1 MSTRVDFVVV
11 VRLVSIECDG
21 CWLLFLT
28 SFQISEMAPMIKCIR
43 VKFPVVLLVA
53 YFGYLDTNV
62 GNVSFFMEV
71 SAGLMKYRAISFDV
85 SSIAVF

>member
-28 SFQISEMAPMIKCIR
+28 SFQISEMAPMIKCLY

-53 YFGYLDTNV
+53 CFGYLDN
-62 GNVSFFMEV
+62 
-71 SAGLMKYRAISFDV
+71 LRIC
-85 SSIAVF
+85 